1 MYTFQEPPFNRHI
14 IRDEER
20 INILKSKAPR
30 RHTKSKI
37 ATWNITGDLSNTL
50 NAICAIQETKAQDI
64 VYEEHPYGHILG
76 FPSTSKLYGNAFA
89 VKKNMQ
95 VYTHEHVNDRIKVI
109 SFHLNNRSNIPTAR
123 PSLLTVINA
132 YAPHSILETTHPE
145 EADKFFHQLQITTH
159 KYRYSTLLFIAG
171 D

>member
-1 MYTFQEPPFNRHI
+1 
-14 IRDEER
+14 
-20 INILKSKAPR
+20 
-30 RHTKSKI
+30 
-37 ATWNITGDLSNTL
+37 
-50 NAICAIQETKAQDI
+50 
-64 VYEEHPYGHILG
+64 
-76 FPSTSKLYGNAFA
+76 
-89 VKKNMQ
+89 MQ

-171 D
+171 DLNAKIGRKLDESETFVGHYSKKYGSRNENGDRLAQFSASNDLSGFHPLKTIRKKPVDVATHLDEDSPYVLVMVSG